1 MARSLKTRGPKRSKT
16 SVVKMRCALKTCRS
30 PKDVKNI
37 AARLRVRKDQ
47 VLLSKCRAIKANCAV
62 VRFCCL
68 EHLQRCRAKKASRKQ
83 GPRETL
89 DHRQLPVFFQA
100 CLNAG
105 YPWLAVL
112 TLLQCILAERADAA
126 RQCRVQWFENLDVR
140 SGNPPKINWEKVNG
154 KSTARP
160 IPLPDAFA
168 QNLFTWMYQ
177 QPLEGAGH
185 TRWPFPGQDMQLPAS
200 YLVPGM
206 NLSSHKRD
214 WTKPI
219 SERGYLKAIGVV
231 ANLLEK
237 ERQAARAANTVHP
250 MDGVDLEKLGT
261 HTFKASGVTIMKD
274 HGHSTKVVSAI
285 SATTPETLE
294 KFYERATPKRQ
305 RQAVNNSFASVC
317 CETRA
322 GSASGSMRDKPT
334 IADTSTQRV
343 AKFCSQCGTKRGQ
356 LSWSFCP
363 ICGHR
368 FGSHD

>member
-1 MARSLKTRGPKRSKT
+1 
-16 SVVKMRCALKTCRS
+16 
-30 PKDVKNI
+30 
-37 AARLRVRKDQ
+37 
-47 VLLSKCRAIKANCAV
+47 
-62 VRFCCL
+62 
-68 EHLQRCRAKKASRKQ
+68 
-83 GPRETL
+83 
-89 DHRQLPVFFQA
+89 
-100 CLNAG
+100 
-105 YPWLAVL
+105 
-112 TLLQCILAERADAA
+112 
-126 RQCRVQWFENLDVR
+126 
-140 SGNPPKINWEKVNG
+140 
-154 KSTARP
+154 
-160 IPLPDAFA
+160 
-168 QNLFTWMYQ
+168 
-177 QPLEGAGH
+177 
-185 TRWPFPGQDMQLPAS
+185 MQLPAS
-200 YLVPGM
+200 YLFPGV